1 MLYNLA
7 LQATIAVCLWILVDL
22 PAARGPRSGKW
33 PMALLATSCIA
44 WVLGEWMI
52 HLAASPDE
60 VLLSRRVLF
69 LGAGLLPLA
78 WLWTAAAA
86 ARVAWLRRAPW
97 LLLLLALPVLAGPA
111 CLFGPPNG
119 LFTSWSARPPVHGP
133 LFNPFA
139 YTAWLLIGIGT
150 GHFLLAAWRLGKQDS
165 LRLAAIFLG
174 GTLPVAANMV
184 HVLLAPF
191 SEDPTPPLLGVGA
204 VLIRFAVIDS
214 GLASFVPLGQR
225 RLFDQLRSG
234 VLVADLAGRVVDVNR
249 AAMALLPGQRL
260 LGRRLDELLAGLRP
274 DGERVLELETVP
286 LRGSLGEVG
295 RAALV
300 SDRTEAARMERQL
313 VQAQKLE
320 AIGVLTAGLA
330 HQINDPLGV
339 AFGNLWLADDF
350 AKRLRE
356 PDALGTL
363 PRELRTPAAELREIL
378 GDALTGVE
386 RIRRLASNVTQFSR
400 PPAPERGPRLL
411 ELSTVAR
418 KGLALAATGLPD
430 GAIRLISR
438 PAPPVRASE
447 EELIQIVFNLITNAL
462 EASGPEPEI
471 EVEIAEAHGG
481 AQLAVRDRGPGLSPE
496 VLPHVFDPF
505 FSTRPRGEAPGL
517 GLSVSLSLARR
528 HGGALEAA
536 NRPGGGAVFTLW
548 LPAGEAQPAA

>member
-7 LQATIAVCLWILVDL
+7 LQATIATCLWILLDL
-22 PAARGPRSGKW
+22 PAARGPRTGKW
-33 PMALLATSCIA
+33 PMALLTTSCIA

-52 HLAASPDE
+52 HLAATPDE

-69 LGAGLLPLA
+69 LGAGVLPMA
-78 WLWTAAAA
+78 WLWTASAA
-86 ARVAWLRRAPW
+86 ARVGWLRRAPW
-97 LLLLLALPVLAGPA
+97 LLLLPALPLLAGPA
-111 CLFGPPNG
+111 CLYGRPND

-133 LFNPFA
+133 LFYVFA
-139 YTAWLLIGIGT
+139 TTAWICIAVGT
-150 GHFLLAAWRLGKQDS
+150 VHFLLAAWRLGKQDS
-165 LRLAAIFLG
+165 LRFAAIFLG
-174 GTLPVAANMV
+174 GTLPLAANVV
-184 HVLLAPF
+184 HVLLGPF

-225 RLFDQLRSG
+225 RLLDQLRSG

-249 AAMALLPGQRL
+249 AARELLPGQRL

-274 DGERVLELETVP
+274 DGERVLEVETVP
-286 LRGSLGEVG
+286 LRGNLGEVG

-300 SDRTEAARMERQL
+300 SDRTEAARLERQL

-320 AIGVLTAGLA
+320 AIGLLTAGLA
-330 HQINDPLGV
+330 HQINNPLGV
-339 AFGNLWLADDF
+339 AFGNLWLADDL

-356 PDALGTL
+356 PAVLGSL
-363 PRELRTPAAELREIL
+363 PRELRAPARELREIV

-386 RIRRLASNVTQFSR
+386 RIRRLVRNVMQFSR
-400 PPAPERGPRLL
+400 PPAPQRGPRLL

-418 KGLALAATGLPD
+418 KALALAAAGLPD
-430 GAIRLISR
+430 RSIRLVCH

-447 EELIQIVFNLITNAL
+447 EELIQVVSNLVTNAR

-471 EVEIAEAHGG
+471 EIEVGEAQGG
-481 AQLAVRDRGPGLSPE
+481 ARLAVRDRGPGLAPD

-505 FSTRPRGEAPGL
+505 FTTRPPGQAPGL
-517 GLSVSLSLARR
+517 GLSVSLSLVRR
-528 HGGALEAA
+528 YGGTLEAT

-548 LPAGEAQPAA
+548 LPAASAEPSA